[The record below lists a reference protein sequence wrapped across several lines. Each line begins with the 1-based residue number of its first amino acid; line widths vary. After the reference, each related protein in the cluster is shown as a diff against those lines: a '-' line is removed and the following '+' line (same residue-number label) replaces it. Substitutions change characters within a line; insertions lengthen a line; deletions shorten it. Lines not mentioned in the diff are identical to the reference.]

1 MLMLIPAALLSWS
14 FADDFFMIARQ
25 IDVFSSVYRE
35 VNAYYVDEVNPG
47 QLMKKGIDGMLKT
60 LDPYTNHYP
69 ESEIEDY
76 KLKHVSTEY
85 GGIGASSFLRGDS
98 FCFYEV

>member
-1 MLMLIPAALLSWS
+1 LQDPSLSLSAFYHDIQMFKTSKLKRKAVMFMLIPAALLSWG

-60 LDPYTNHYP
+60 LDPYTNYYP

-76 KLKHVSTEY
+76 
-85 GGIGASSFLRGDS
+85 
-98 FCFYEV
+98 